1 MKLRQPEEIK
11 EKLAVVCGW
20 LTITEMAAGL
30 DTSTNTIGRALRGLP
45 VRAGTIRKVATALK
59 EEPTEIATFVV

>member
-11 EKLAVVCGW
+11 EQLAVECGW

-30 DTSTNTIGRALRGLP
+30 NTSTNTIGRALRGLP
-45 VRAGTIRKVATALK
+45 VRAATIRKVATVLQK
-59 EEPTEIATFVV
+59 EPTDIATLVN